1 MSEILTCSKSECARE
16 RSQRPGY
23 GPEGLQ
29 YNIVRSKLVYLE
41 LNVVHADITQMKF
54 MFFQDML
61 SIHGLVMHSISK
73 PYITILVNF
82 SDYSD

>member
-1 MSEILTCSKSECARE
+1 MNVRDRE
-16 RSQRPGY
+16 REREADGS
-23 GPEGLQ
+23 EGLQ
-29 YNIVRSKLVYLE
+29 YKIVVSKLVYLK

-54 MFFQDML
+54 MFFQYML